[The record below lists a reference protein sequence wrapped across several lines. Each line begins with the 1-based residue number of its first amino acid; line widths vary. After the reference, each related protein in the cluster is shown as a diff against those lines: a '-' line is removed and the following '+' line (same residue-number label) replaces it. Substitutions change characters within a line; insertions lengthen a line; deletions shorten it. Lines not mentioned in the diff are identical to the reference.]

1 MYRKILVPVDL
12 AHLDSLERPL
22 QVASDLGRHYET
34 EICYI
39 SVTQSAPS
47 SVAKSPEDYEQKLE
61 TFANEQAKTHGRPV
75 SVKVVVS
82 ADPAVE
88 LDKKLIHA
96 IDELGVDL
104 VVMGT
109 HHHGKHDIIM
119 PSNGS
124 HVAKETDASIF
135 LVRP

>member
-12 AHLDSLERPL
+12 AHLDSLERAL

-34 EICYI
+34 EVCYI

-61 TFANEQAKTHGRPV
+61 AFANEQAKTHGRPV
-75 SVKVVVS
+75 SAKVLVS

-88 LDKKLIHA
+88 LDDKLIHA
-96 IDELGVDL
+96 IDDVGADL

-124 HVAKETDASIF
+124 HVAKETNASIF

>member
-1 MYRKILVPVDL
+1 MYRKMLVPVDL
-12 AHLDSLERPL
+12 AHLDSLQRAL
-22 QVASDLGRHYET
+22 QVAADLGKHYET
-34 EICYI
+34 EICYL

-61 TFANEQAKTHGRPV
+61 AFANEQARTHGRPV
-75 SVKVVVS
+75 SAKVLVS

-88 LDKKLIHA
+88 LDDKLIHA
-96 IDELGVDL
+96 IDDVGADL

-124 HVAKETDASIF
+124 HVAKETNASIF

>member
-1 MYRKILVPVDL
+1 MYRKIMIPVDL
-12 AHLDSLERPL
+12 AHLDSLERAL

-34 EICYI
+34 EICYL
-39 SVTQSAPS
+39 SVTESAPS
-47 SVAKSPEDYEQKLE
+47 SVARSPEEYEQKLE
-61 TFANEQAKTHGRPV
+61 AFANEQAKTHGRPV
-75 SVKVVVS
+75 SAKVLVS

-88 LDKKLIHA
+88 LDEKLIHA
-96 IDELGVDL
+96 IDDLGVDL

-109 HHHGKHDIIM
+109 HVHGKHDIVM

-124 HVAKETDASIF
+124 HVAKESNASIF

>member
-12 AHLDSLERPL
+12 AHLDVLERAL
-22 QVASDLGRHYET
+22 KVASDLGQHYET

-47 SVAKSPEDYEQKLE
+47 SVARSPEDYEQKLDA
-61 TFANEQAKTHGRPV
+61 FAREQAKTHGRPV
-75 SVKVVVS
+75 SAKVLVS

-88 LDKKLIHA
+88 LDDKLIHA
-96 IDELGVDL
+96 IDDLGADL

-124 HVAKETDASIF
+124 HVAKETNASIF

>member
-12 AHLDSLERPL
+12 AHLDSLQRAL

-61 TFANEQAKTHGRPV
+61 AFANDQARTHGRPV
-75 SVKVVVS
+75 SVKVLVS

-88 LDKKLIHA
+88 LDKQLVHA
-96 IDELGVDL
+96 IDDLGVDL

-109 HHHGKHDIIM
+109 HHHGKHDIVM

>member
-1 MYRKILVPVDL
+1 MFHKIMVPVDL
-12 AHLDSLERPL
+12 AHLDLIEPSL
-22 QVASDLGRHYET
+22 QAVADLARYYDAEV
-34 EICYI
+34 CYVG
-39 SVTQSAPS
+39 VTANTPG
-47 SVAKSPEDYEQKLE
+47 SVARTPQEYTQKLE
-61 TFANEQAKTHGRPV
+61 AFANEQAKTHGCPV
-75 SVKVVVS
+75 SAKVIVS

-96 IDELGVDL
+96 IDDLGVDL

>member
-12 AHLDSLERPL
+12 AHLDALERAL
-22 QVASDLGRHYET
+22 KVASDLGQHYET
-34 EICYI
+34 EICYL
-39 SVTQSAPS
+39 SVTQSTPS
-47 SVAKSPEDYEQKLE
+47 SVARSPEEYEQKLE
-61 TFANEQAKTHGRPV
+61 AFAKEQANTQGRPV
-75 SVKVVVS
+75 SAKVLMS
-82 ADPAVE
+82 AEPAGE
-88 LDKKLIHA
+88 LEDKLIHA
-96 IDELGVDL
+96 IDDQGADL

-124 HVAKETDASIF
+124 HVAKETNASIF